1 MSMSWSINP
10 KIWWT
15 SSRHVLSQ
23 QAHLIDAHSHE
34 GLVAAIL
41 QIQPEVAGAALE
53 DLSNVV
59 HLDVEDLD
67 VHLVERNGPQ
77 NLKNEISN

>member
-1 MSMSWSINP
+1 MSWSINP

-15 SSRHVLSQ
+15 SSRHLFSQ

-34 GLVAAIL
+34 GLVAALL
-41 QIQPEVAGAALE
+41 QMPPEVAGAALE

-59 HLDVEDLD
+59 HFDVENLD

-77 NLKNEISN
+77 NLNYKISIF